1 MYRVDLQI
9 HARRQMDKVH
19 GNKDFDRIA
28 AAILSL
34 RENPRPFGVMK
45 LRNNFYRIRA
55 GNWRII
61 YSIDDSKKAILVGR
75 IARRSEDTYNGVEDL
90 F

>member
-34 RENPRPFGVMK
+34 RENPRPFGVKK
-45 LRNNFYRIRA
+45 LKNSIYRIRT
-55 GNWRII
+55 GNWRTI
-61 YSIDDSKKAILVGR
+61 YSLDDREKAVLIGR